1 MPNAPTVN
9 ATTPAT
15 QPIVTSQASYL
26 HSRHLTAD
34 CNACLAGWSRGHPGW
49 PKISIPAGGVHAGT
63 QRLLNNFVGFF
74 VFLDASASFDGQ
86 VESEAFTHHL
96 LAPGPE
102 RLGALRIERI
112 GSDAGAH
119 RADRSFDDLRH
130 LAILAVAAADILRW
144 GNESRPDRCR
154 GSLRDRLPLEG
165 RLAVGGQLGID
176 LRDQP
181 VEFVRRHM
189 AAEFCP
195 DPARMHRRRPH
206 TA

>member
-34 CNACLAGWSRGHPGW
+34 CNACLAGWSRGRRVGRKSQSRPVY
-49 PKISIPAGGVHAGT
+49 GVHA
-63 QRLLNNFVGFF
+63 
-74 VFLDASASFDGQ
+74 DASASFDGR
-86 VESEAFTHHL
+86 VESEAFAHHL
-96 LAPGPE
+96 LALGPKS
-102 RLGALRIERI
+102 LGALRIECI

-119 RADRSFDDLRH
+119 RADRSFDDLRYP
-130 LAILAVAAADILRW
+130 AILAIAAADILRR

-154 GSLRDRLPLEG
+154 GPLRNRLPLEG

-176 LRDQP
+176 LRDQR
-181 VEFVRRHM
+181 VEFV
-189 AAEFCP
+189 
-195 DPARMHRRRPH
+195 
-206 TA
+206 